1 MASRITEIAISWFY
15 RVLAIIILVFVA
27 NIIAYIS
34 SNGVVDNLVSFLNS
48 NLLLLLFISL
58 LFFLGSVFFL
68 MLFPVSLL
76 TPIFEAFGSVFLAAF
91 LIRFISLLD
100 EYIGSGIG
108 DFLES
113 YRTIIYIIVFAVVA
127 ILGFVY
133 VIQRHEKRREFDD
146 EDEDLED
153 EEIEEE
159 ITEET
164 SPRGGRKRRVV
175 KRKIRKR

>member
-27 NIIAYIS
+27 NIIAYFS
-34 SNGVVDNLVSFLNS
+34 SIEVVDNLVSFLNS
-48 NLLLLLFISL
+48 NLVLLLFISL
-58 LFFLGSVFFL
+58 LFFLGSIFYV

-76 TPIFEAFGSVFLAAF
+76 TPIFEALGSVFLVAF
-91 LIRFISLLD
+91 LIRFVSLLD

-108 DFLES
+108 NFLQA
-113 YRTIIYIIVFAVVA
+113 YDVLIYIIVFAIVV

-133 VIQRHEKRREFDD
+133 VIQRHEKRRKWEEDD
-146 EDEDLED
+146 EDLDG

-159 ITEET
+159 ITEES
-164 SPRGGRKRRVV
+164 SPRGARTRRVV
-175 KRKIRKR
+175 KRKVKKR